1 MKQAKKMLAVL
12 LALAVL
18 CGFAAIGASA
28 SEETAVEA
36 VATEQQLKD
45 LRGYMKVVYPMA
57 ILERALG
64 RVPGFLK
71 WTAFSKGSSFA
82 AMEADLGAELKKVN
96 LDMDKFI
103 KWEKEGKL
111 DKYSAEAVLYNKVMA
126 EKGPAIVKKHCVFYV
141 DWIVAVID

>member
-1 MKQAKKMLAVL
+1 MKQAKKILAIL
-12 LALAVL
+12 MAMAML
-18 CGFAAIGASA
+18 CGFAAIGVSA
-28 SEETAVEA
+28 AEETAVEA

-82 AMEADLGAELKKVN
+82 AMEADLKAELKKAN
-96 LDMDKFI
+96 IDADQFI
-103 KWEKEGKL
+103 KWIKEDKL
-111 DKYSAEAVLYNKVMA
+111 DQYSAEVVLYNKVMA
-126 EKGPAIVKKHCVFYV
+126 EKGPAIFKKHCVFYI
-141 DWIVAVID
+141 DWIVGIID